1 MLKENSCEANDS
13 DDGDFSPS
21 QDSSEDEETVEVN
34 GFHVLPSQENL
45 VSQMFKKHPDLTSNF
60 DLKNQQLK
68 NAYMDVLVDISET
81 LSQSTKA
88 LSMEDLDKA
97 ESTLFDLTKAGLKVG
112 WLRQKL
118 DEAYLKKEKQRIS
131 GVRIRELEEQVN
143 KRKLTLSDL
152 ESDLKKEKANQLSMA
167 QLKKRKEKETRFSW
181 VLKNFCSL
189 QHNNCYSRTFVA
201 SDCNWRLLACY
212 NKDRNGYLSL
222 YLELAD
228 PASLPLGWRRQV
240 NFRLTLVNKVHKQST
255 RVLEDLD
262 DDDSSPVS
270 DDEGQEICPLNQLN
284 AWNKAFRSVG
294 NRVEEYPDDDDASS
308 LHQWKSM
315 VYTSKTVEN
324 FGTECNNK
332 ESFYESW
339 WISDFLETID
349 VNGFQVLA
357 SQVQSVSQIF
367 KRHPDT
373 AIGFRPKN
381 QQIRKAYMDAL
392 LSLIET
398 LCQSPDKL
406 SDDDLS
412 NADETLVDLID
423 VGFKLDWLKTK
434 LNDVSEKKK
443 LGESSVVR
451 LETMEEQL
459 QKLKHMVLD
468 LESQMQ
474 KEKEKVLAARAPLSF
489 KDILY

>member
-1 MLKENSCEANDS
+1 MILYC
-13 DDGDFSPS
+13 SPPLS
-21 QDSSEDEETVEVN
+21 TVSSRIM
-34 GFHVLPSQENL
+34 S
-45 VSQMFKKHPDLTSNF
+45 
-60 DLKNQQLK
+60 
-68 NAYMDVLVDISET
+68 
-81 LSQSTKA
+81 
-88 LSMEDLDKA
+88 
-97 ESTLFDLTKAGLKVG
+97 
-112 WLRQKL
+112 
-118 DEAYLKKEKQRIS
+118 KQ
-131 GVRIRELEEQVN
+131 
-143 KRKLTLSDL
+143 
-152 ESDLKKEKANQLSMA
+152 
-167 QLKKRKEKETRFSW
+167 KETRFSW

-255 RVLEDLD
+255 RVLEGKHWFDANDYGSGYKDFLPLHKLHARGNGFLVRDRLIIVAEVQILPAIDVPKDTVKITEPLCWKEGDPATDASEEDLDDYDDSSEEDLDDNDDDDASEEGFDDTDASEEVLDDDDESEESLDDDDDDDAFEEDLD

-284 AWNKAFRSVG
+284 AWNKASRSVG
-294 NRVEEYPDDDDASS
+294 NRGMKCNNVIVSDADTDDTAKEDLFEDGTVEEDPDDDDASS
-308 LHQWKSM
+308 LHQWESM
-315 VYTSKTVEN
+315 VYTSKTVEK
-324 FGTECNNK
+324 FGTESK
-332 ESFYESW
+332 
-339 WISDFLETID
+339 ETID

-423 VGFKLDWLKTK
+423 VDFKLDWLKTK

>member
-1 MLKENSCEANDS
+1 MAEGKHWFDANDYGS
-13 DDGDFSPS
+13 GYKDFLPLHKLHARGNGFLVRDRLIIVAEVQILPAIDVPKDTVKITEPLCWKEGDPATDASEEDLDDYD
-21 QDSSEDEETVEVN
+21 DSSE
-34 GFHVLPSQENL
+34 
-45 VSQMFKKHPDLTSNF
+45 
-60 DLKNQQLK
+60 
-68 NAYMDVLVDISET
+68 
-81 LSQSTKA
+81 
-88 LSMEDLDKA
+88 EDLDDNDDDDA
-97 ESTLFDLTKAGLKVG
+97 PEEGLDDTDASEEGLDDTDASEEVLDDDDESEES
-112 WLRQKL
+112 L
-118 DEAYLKKEKQRIS
+118 DDDDDDDAFE
-131 GVRIRELEEQVN
+131 
-143 KRKLTLSDL
+143 
-152 ESDLKKEKANQLSMA
+152 
-167 QLKKRKEKETRFSW
+167 
-181 VLKNFCSL
+181 
-189 QHNNCYSRTFVA
+189 
-201 SDCNWRLLACY
+201 
-212 NKDRNGYLSL
+212 
-222 YLELAD
+222 
-228 PASLPLGWRRQV
+228 
-240 NFRLTLVNKVHKQST
+240 
-255 RVLEDLD
+255 EDLD

-294 NRVEEYPDDDDASS
+294 NRGMKCNNVIVSEADTDDTAKEDLFEDGTVEEYPDDDDASS

-357 SQVQSVSQIF
+357 SQVRTQTNLTCFQILTLKSWFSCSLCCSCLQVQSVSQIF

>member
-1 MLKENSCEANDS
+1 MS
-13 DDGDFSPS
+13 
-21 QDSSEDEETVEVN
+21 
-34 GFHVLPSQENL
+34 
-45 VSQMFKKHPDLTSNF
+45 
-60 DLKNQQLK
+60 
-68 NAYMDVLVDISET
+68 
-81 LSQSTKA
+81 
-88 LSMEDLDKA
+88 
-97 ESTLFDLTKAGLKVG
+97 
-112 WLRQKL
+112 
-118 DEAYLKKEKQRIS
+118 KQ
-131 GVRIRELEEQVN
+131 
-143 KRKLTLSDL
+143 
-152 ESDLKKEKANQLSMA
+152 
-167 QLKKRKEKETRFSW
+167 KETRFSW

-255 RVLEDLD
+255 RVLGKHWFDANDYGSGYKDFLPLHKLHARGNGFLVRDRLIIVAEVQILPAIDVPKDTVKITEPLCWKEGDPATDASEEDLDDYDDSSEEDLDDNDDDDASEEGLDDTDASEEVLDDDDESEESLDDDDDDAFEEDLDDDDD

-294 NRVEEYPDDDDASS
+294 NRGMKCNNVIVSEADTDDTAKEDLFEDGTVEEYPDDDDASS